1 MKDTS
6 KPFYPEPNMKTGM
19 GAPYVGF
26 YAKTFH
32 ASSTDGNYRNR
43 STLATLGHFNIV
55 REDNNM
61 AGKDA
66 DYDQVIPYVTS
77 PIQFPLQQERKPFTK
92 YGVFG

>member
-6 KPFYPEPNMKTGM
+6 KPFYPVPNMKTGM
-19 GAPYVGF
+19 GASYVG
-26 YAKTFH
+26 YYSKTFH

-43 STLATLGHFNIV
+43 STLATLGHFNIT

-66 DYDQVIPYVTS
+66 EYD
-77 PIQFPLQQERKPFTK
+77 
-92 YGVFG
+92 